1 MKKSFFFYIFFFSYY
16 FSGIKHNLIESESS
30 IKKQK
35 GNGII
40 FSKMDLVE
48 FVIGTLIIWV
58 VCKEKK
64 IENWIIIIV
73 EGLVR
78 AK

>member
-1 MKKSFFFYIFFFSYY
+1 
-16 FSGIKHNLIESESS
+16 
-30 IKKQK
+30 
-35 GNGII
+35 
-40 FSKMDLVE
+40 MDLVE